1 MNFLELCQDFYRE
14 NDSLSGVIADVTAA
28 TGQALIAVNDV
39 KKAYRSIQNAHADWD
54 FLRADVSFNTTA
66 ATQTYTATEAGITA
80 AVFGEWMFSPYSKQW
95 RCYTTSLGVV
105 DEQPIRQ
112 MPYDDFKRQYLFGAQ
127 RVTVGRPLV
136 ITQKPDRTLLFWPTP
151 DAIYTV
157 IGEQYRAPY
166 ELAANADTPIFAARF
181 HDVIVY
187 RALMLYGER
196 DGDQTT
202 FSAAQIEF
210 KRLMAKLEREY
221 LPDITMGGAMA

>member
-14 NDSLSGVIADVTAA
+14 NASLSGVIASVEDQ
-28 TGQALIAVNDV
+28 TGEALRVVNHV
-39 KKAYRSIQNAHADWD
+39 KKAYRSIQNAYADWD
-54 FLRADVSFNTTA
+54 FMRADVTFNTTA
-66 ATQTYTATEAGITA
+66 AKQTYTASEAGLSS

-95 RCYTTSLGVV
+95 RCYITSMGVA
-105 DEQPIRQ
+105 DEQPVRY

-127 RVTVGRPLV
+127 RSTAGRPLV
-136 ITQKPDRTLLFWPTP
+136 ITQKPDRTLVFWPTP

-157 IGEQYRAPY
+157 VGEQYRAPY
-166 ELAANADTPIFAARF
+166 ELAANDDTPIFAARF
-181 HDVIVY
+181 HDAIVY

-210 KRLMAKLEREY
+210 KRIMAKLEREY